1 MFNNNEAE
9 QKVAEFLLQIKAIKL
24 QPNNPF
30 TWASGWKSPI
40 YCDNRVTLS
49 HPTVRTYIRQQLT
62 KLIQERFGSAGC
74 IAGVA
79 TAGIPQGVL
88 VAQELGLPFI
98 YVRSKPKD
106 HGTGSLIEGD
116 PMPGKRVVV
125 IEDLISTGKSSLQAV
140 EALRDADYDV
150 AGLAAIF
157 SYGFDVATE
166 NFNAAKCPFVT
177 LSNYNALIKYAE
189 QNQYITSDDVHML
202 QQWRENPSE
211 WGK

>member
-1 MFNNNEAE
+1 M
-9 QKVAEFLLQIKAIKL
+9 AEFLLQIKAIKL

-40 YCDNRVTLS
+40 YCDNRITLS

-62 KLIQERFGSAGC
+62 QLIQEKFGAVGC

-88 VAQELGLPFI
+88 IAQELGLPFI
-98 YVRSKPKD
+98 YVRSKPKE

-116 PMPGKRVVV
+116 VVTGKRVVV

-140 EALRDADYDV
+140 AALREAGYQV

-157 SYGFDVATE
+157 TYQFDVATE
-166 NFNAAKCPFVT
+166 NFKEAKCPFVT
-177 LSNYNALIKYAE
+177 LSNYSALIKYAE
-189 QNQYITSDDVHML
+189 QNQYVSTDDVDML
-202 QQWRENPSE
+202 KKWRENPSE
-211 WGK
+211 WGR